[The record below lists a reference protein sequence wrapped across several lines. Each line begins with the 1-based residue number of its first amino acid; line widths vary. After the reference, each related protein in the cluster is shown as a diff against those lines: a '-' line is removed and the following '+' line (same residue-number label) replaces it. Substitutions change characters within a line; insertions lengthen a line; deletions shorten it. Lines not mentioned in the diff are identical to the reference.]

1 MSGSEEGKGDDQP
14 EGSEGG
20 DSEEDG
26 EGEEEEE
33 EPEKPKVTRE
43 DVSVMPSLC
52 PVMISTMQAHHFISV
67 PPHIRSDPAAIFAFE
82 HGYHDCNSTRTL
94 LQNHGSAAF
103 VLSCIQADHLT
114 PK

>member
-14 EGSEGG
+14 ESSGGG

-43 DVSVMPSLC
+43 DVSAKPLLC
-52 PVMISTMQAHHFISV
+52 PVMIPHHARSSFQFCSSTHPQ
-67 PPHIRSDPAAIFAFE
+67 
-82 HGYHDCNSTRTL
+82 
-94 LQNHGSAAF
+94 
-103 VLSCIQADHLT
+103 
-114 PK
+114 